1 MKKIYFI
8 IIGGLILSGLLG
20 FWVYSFLYGSPDN
33 DSSFFTDLGIFGQNN
48 TEDITPLPDI
58 VPEPPVVD
66 IPREPLRQ
74 LTEKP
79 VVGMRMIE
87 TGSSSIMRFI
97 EAGTGHIYDIDMVT
111 GQESRISQIS
121 VPNASEGEISPSGDY
136 IAVRSGYGNQ
146 NDVILINL
154 TNGENPTSVVLPN
167 QIESFAFGFN
177 NELLFTEV
185 TAGQTEG
192 KGYLPSTG
200 ITRRLFTAPFT
211 AHNMAWSNSST
222 SNHVIYTKPAASMLG
237 YAYEITASGL
247 IRLPQSGYGLSV
259 TQSAGIKFIGRSQ
272 DSSYN
277 TIIVDRKNTS
287 QISPAVII
295 PSKCVAGSLRADTY
309 FCTSPIEFRV
319 QNFPDIWNQGKYS
332 FDDYIWEVGNGKSTL
347 LVYPFR
353 ETGETLDIINIQ
365 LSPREDTLYFTN
377 KTDKSLWV
385 YEL

>member
-48 TEDITPLPDI
+48 TEDITPLPEI
-58 VPEPPVVD
+58 VPEPPMVD

-74 LTEKP
+74 LSEKP
-79 VVGMRMIE
+79 VVGMRMLE

-97 EAGTGHIYDIDMVT
+97 EAGTGHIYDIDMLT

-121 VPNASEGEISPSGDY
+121 VPNASEGDVSPSGDY
-136 IAVRSGYGNQ
+136 VAIRSGYGNQ

-154 TNGENPTSVVLPN
+154 TNTENPTSVVLPN

-177 NELLFTEV
+177 NELLFTEI

-237 YAYEITASGL
+237 YAYEITATGL
-247 IRLPQSGYGLSV
+247 NRLPQSGYGLSIN
-259 TQSAGIKFIGRSQ
+259 QSAGIKFVGRTQ
-272 DSSYN
+272 NDSY
-277 TIIVDRKNTS
+277 TTQIIDRKNNAN
-287 QISPAVII
+287 ISPAAIV
-295 PSKCVAGSLRADTY
+295 PDKCVAGHIRKEVY
-309 FCTSPIEFRV
+309 FCASPIEFRV
-319 QNFPDIWNQGKYS
+319 NNFPDMWYQGTFS
-332 FDDYIWEVGNGKSTL
+332 FDDHLWVIGSGRSTL
-347 LVYPFR
+347 LVHPFR
-353 ETGETLDIINIQ
+353 EVGKSLDIVKIQ
-365 LSPREDTLYFTN
+365 LSPREDSLYFTN